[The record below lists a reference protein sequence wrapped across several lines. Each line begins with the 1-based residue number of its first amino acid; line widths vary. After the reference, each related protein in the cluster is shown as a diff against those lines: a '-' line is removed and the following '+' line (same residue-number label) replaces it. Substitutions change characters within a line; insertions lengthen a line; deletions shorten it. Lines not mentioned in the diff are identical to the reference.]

1 MKLTVEQASAA
12 LQEIADRAAKIDALG
27 LVELNGHG
35 RVNFFVKGYL
45 TIRDLRMILDVLES
59 VE

>member
-1 MKLTVEQASAA
+1 MKLTVEQASLA

-35 RVNFFVKGYL
+35 KPNFFVKGYL